1 MCPTLCRHTRLP
13 RPWEFPGKNTGV
25 GCYSFFRES
34 SRPRDRTHVSCMG
47 RRLLYLGATREALI
61 KRELDYLVVSWK
73 PGGAWWAAIPGVA
86 QSRTRLKRLS
96 SCSSRKHLPTP
107 TSTVVHGYFGFTVKL
122 YRKPGEAE
130 ACLRAGLC
138 FHVSCGAERA
148 RAPCPFG
155 LALLLEPR
163 EGNCGSSWQNPS
175 ALEALSFWLWSQ
187 NKLRLT

>member
-1 MCPTLCRHTRLP
+1 MGIPRQKYWSGLLFPSSGNLP
-13 RPWEFPGKNTGV
+13 DPGI
-25 GCYSFFRES
+25 
-34 SRPRDRTHVSCMG
+34 RTHVSCMG
-47 RRLLYLGATREALI
+47 RRLLYLEATREALI
-61 KRELDYLVVSWK
+61 KRELGYLVVTRK
-73 PGGAWWAAIPGVA
+73 HGGAWWAAIYGVA
-86 QSRTRLKRLS
+86 QSRTRLKQLS
-96 SCSSRKHLPTP
+96 SSSRKHLPTA
-107 TSTVVHGYFGFTVKL
+107 TNTVVHGYFGFAVKL

-138 FHVSCGAERA
+138 FHVSCGAKHA